1 MEVVRSL
8 DLQKTQ
14 DLIES
19 TTSHNLICPRC
30 GKRLRLPRRAET
42 LGVLERKEDEENLIE
57 CPPPTPLK
65 NNRENNS

>member
-1 MEVVRSL
+1 MFIYCCGECYEYKGLPIV
-8 DLQKTQ
+8 
-14 DLIES
+14 
-19 TTSHNLICPRC
+19 CPKC

-42 LGVLERKEDEENLIE
+42 LGVLERKEDEEDLIE